1 MKIKNNFKQNSY
13 SKEIADKYV
22 NPTSSFILLSSE
34 AEEMYTFENNKRVP
48 IGSKIWVLQAG
59 VNPFS
64 VKLPAQVTVSANQL
78 DQVSLVDLEAI
89 EVRNNIYFRAS
100 SIEKI
105 K

>member
-13 SKEIADKYV
+13 SKEIAEKYV
-22 NPTSSFILLSSE
+22 DSNSTFTLLSSD

-48 IGSKIWVLQAG
+48 TGLKIWVLQSG
-59 VNPFS
+59 INPFS
-64 VKLPAQVTVSANQL
+64 IKLPAQVTVSAKQL
-78 DQVSLVDLEAI
+78 EQVKLVDLEAI